1 MVMEKMEET
10 ILTLSSQIASDYDVL
25 NEEHHFIYGFQ
36 IVMIKKI
43 PVADLQLG
51 MYIHELHGSWLSHPF
66 WKTSFLL
73 KDPADLA
80 KIQKSGVAYVSIDLT
95 QGQRSLTKEELR
107 NEPVA
112 SDGQDDQVALV
123 LQQAKVNLSSFQDEL
138 KRARAL
144 CNRSRSAVMK
154 MFGEARMGNTVS
166 LVEAQEIVDEITASV
181 SRHPHALITLARLKT
196 SDNYTYMH
204 SVAVCA
210 MMIAL
215 ARELGMAEEQVREAG
230 YSGLLHDVGKMA
242 VPEVILNKPGR
253 LSDEEFSVVKSHPE
267 KGREILLRTGD
278 VPNMVVDVC
287 LHHHEKYDGS
297 GYPHGLKSEDISVYA
312 RMGAICD
319 VYDAI
324 TSNRPYKKG
333 WGPAESLQKMAQ
345 WKGHFDPVLFQ
356 SFVKVVGIY
365 PIGSLVRLKSQR
377 LAVVIEQNEKTL
389 LKPKVKIFFSIL
401 SSMPLPQSVVDLA
414 SASVEDS
421 IEAREHFENW
431 SFPYME
437 ELWQSAL

>member
-1 MVMEKMEET
+1 
-10 ILTLSSQIASDYDVL
+10 
-25 NEEHHFIYGFQ
+25 
-36 IVMIKKI
+36 
-43 PVADLQLG
+43 
-51 MYIHELHGSWLSHPF
+51 
-66 WKTSFLL
+66 
-73 KDPADLA
+73 
-80 KIQKSGVAYVSIDLT
+80 
-95 QGQRSLTKEELR
+95 
-107 NEPVA
+107 
-112 SDGQDDQVALV
+112 
-123 LQQAKVNLSSFQDEL
+123 
-138 KRARAL
+138 
-144 CNRSRSAVMK
+144 
-154 MFGEARMGNTVS
+154 
-166 LVEAQEIVDEITASV
+166 
-181 SRHPHALITLARLKT
+181 
-196 SDNYTYMH
+196 
-204 SVAVCA
+204 

>member
-1 MVMEKMEET
+1 MCQYAVH
-10 ILTLSSQIASDYDVL
+10 LIANNTCV
-25 NEEHHFIYGFQ
+25 N
-36 IVMIKKI
+36 MIKKI

-73 KDPADLA
+73 EDPADLA
-80 KIQKSGVAYVSIDLT
+80 KIKKSGVAHVSVDLSQSQIT
-95 QGQRSLTKEELR
+95 QAAAPRAAAAGGPGPTIVPELK
-107 NEPVA
+107 A
-112 SDGQDDQVALV
+112 ALG
-123 LQQAKVNLSSFQDEL
+123 SFHGEL

-154 MFGEARMGNTVS
+154 MFGEARMGNTIAIA
-166 LVEAQEIVDEITASV
+166 EARQVVDEITASV
-181 SRHPHALITLARLKT
+181 SRHPLALITLARLKT

-210 MMIAL
+210 MMVAL
-215 ARELGMAEEQVREAG
+215 ARELGMTEDQIRDAG
-230 YSGLLHDVGKMA
+230 YAGLLHDVGKMT
-242 VPEVILNKPGR
+242 VPDVILNKPGP
-253 LSDEEFSVVKSHPE
+253 LTEEEFQVIKSHPE
-267 KGREILLRTGD
+267 KGGEILLRTGD
-278 VPNMVVDVC
+278 IPQMAVDVC
-287 LHHHEKYDGS
+287 LHHHEKFDGS
-297 GYPHGLKSEDISVYA
+297 GYPFGLQSEAISIYA

-356 SFVKVVGIY
+356 SFVKVMGIY

-377 LAVVIEQNEKTL
+377 LAVVIEQNEKSL
-389 LKPKVKIFFSIL
+389 LKPKVKVFFSIR
-401 SSMPLPQSVVDLA
+401 SSMPLPQSVVDL
-414 SASVEDS
+414 SSTSVEDS

-431 SFPYME
+431 SFPYMD
-437 ELWQSAL
+437 ELWQTAL

>member
-1 MVMEKMEET
+1 
-10 ILTLSSQIASDYDVL
+10 
-25 NEEHHFIYGFQ
+25 
-36 IVMIKKI
+36 MIKKI
-43 PVADLQLG
+43 PVPDLQLG

-73 KDPADLA
+73 EDPADLA
-80 KIQKSGVAYVSIDLT
+80 KIRASGITHVSIDLSQRKAMLTTT
-95 QGQRSLTKEELR
+95 QNLTGSVVIDL
-107 NEPVA
+107 PVD
-112 SDGQDDQVALV
+112 SVSSTTPEVKVALG
-123 LQQAKVNLSSFQDEL
+123 SFQNEL
-138 KRARAL
+138 NRARAL

-166 LVEAQEIVDEITASV
+166 MAEAREVVDEITASV
-181 SRHPHALITLARLKT
+181 SRHPLALITLARLKT

-210 MMIAL
+210 MMVAL
-215 ARELGMAEEQVREAG
+215 AREMNMTEEQVREAG

-242 VPEVILNKPGR
+242 VPDTILNKPGQ
-253 LSDEEFSVVKSHPE
+253 LNDEEFLVIKSHPE
-267 KGREILLRTGD
+267 KGREILLRAGEI
-278 VPNMVVDVC
+278 PPMVIDVC
-287 LHHHEKYDGS
+287 LHHHEKFDGS
-297 GYPHGLKSEDISVYA
+297 GYPHGLKSEDISIYA

-345 WKGHFDPVLFQ
+345 WKGHFDTALFQ
-356 SFVKVVGIY
+356 VFVKVVGIY

-377 LAVVIEQNEKTL
+377 LAVVVEQNEKSL
-389 LKPKVKIFFSIL
+389 LKPKVKVFFSIR
-401 SSMPLPQSVVDLA
+401 SSMPIPQSLIDLA
-414 SASVEDS
+414 LPGLEDG
-421 IEAREHFENW
+421 IEGREQFENW
-431 SFPYME
+431 NFPYLE

>member
-1 MVMEKMEET
+1 
-10 ILTLSSQIASDYDVL
+10 
-25 NEEHHFIYGFQ
+25 
-36 IVMIKKI
+36 MIKKI

-73 KDPADLA
+73 EDPADLA
-80 KIQKSGVAYVSIDLT
+80 KIRHAGISHVSIDLKQS
-95 QGQRSLTKEELR
+95 QGSLTQSVARE
-107 NEPVA
+107 EPVA
-112 SDGQDDQVALV
+112 GEGYNDQASVMLHETKAALG
-123 LQQAKVNLSSFQDEL
+123 SFQNEL

-166 LVEAQEIVDEITASV
+166 LVEAREVVDEITASV

-215 ARELGMAEEQVREAG
+215 ARELGMNEEQVREAG

-253 LSDEEFSVVKSHPE
+253 LSDEEFLVVKSHPE

-377 LAVVIEQNEKTL
+377 LAVVIEQNEKSL
-389 LKPKVKIFFSIL
+389 LKPKVKVFFSVR
-401 SSMPLPQSVVDLA
+401 SSMPLDQRVVDLS
-414 SASVEDS
+414 SAHVEDS

>member
-1 MVMEKMEET
+1 
-10 ILTLSSQIASDYDVL
+10 
-25 NEEHHFIYGFQ
+25 
-36 IVMIKKI
+36 MIKKI
-43 PVADLQLG
+43 PVSDLQLG

-73 KDPADLA
+73 EDPADLA
-80 KIQKSGVAYVSIDLT
+80 KIKSAGIAQVSIDTSL
-95 QGQRSLTKEELR
+95 SKSILTKPQSLA
-107 NEPVA
+107 EPAAADLPGDHDSTMMPEVK
-112 SDGQDDQVALV
+112 VV
-123 LQQAKVNLSSFQDEL
+123 LDSFQNEL
-138 KRARAL
+138 KRAREL

-166 LVEAQEIVDEITASV
+166 MAEAREVVNEITESV
-181 SRHPHALITLARLKT
+181 TRHPLALITLARLKT

-215 ARELGMAEEQVREAG
+215 AREMKMTEEQVRDAG

-242 VPEVILNKPGR
+242 VPETILNKPGQ
-253 LSDEEFSVVKSHPE
+253 LTDDEFMVVKSHPE
-267 KGREILLRTGD
+267 KGREILLRAGEI
-278 VPNMVVDVC
+278 PPMVIDVC

-297 GYPHGLKSEDISVYA
+297 GYPHGLKSDHISTYA

-333 WGPAESLQKMAQ
+333 WGPAESLQRMAQ
-345 WKGHFDPVLFQ
+345 WKGHFDPALFQ
-356 SFVKVVGIY
+356 LFVKVVGIY

-377 LAVVIEQNEKTL
+377 LAVVVEQNEKYL
-389 LKPKVKIFFSIL
+389 LKPKVKVFFSIR
-401 SSMPLPQSVVDLA
+401 SSMPLPQSLIDLA
-414 SASVEDS
+414 LPGLEDG
-421 IEAREHFENW
+421 IEGREHFENW
-431 SFPYME
+431 NFPYME